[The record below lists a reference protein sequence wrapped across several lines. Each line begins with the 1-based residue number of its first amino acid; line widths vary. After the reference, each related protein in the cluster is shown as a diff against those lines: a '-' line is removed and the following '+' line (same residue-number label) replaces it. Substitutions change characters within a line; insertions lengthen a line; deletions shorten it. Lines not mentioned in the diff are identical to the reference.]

1 MILYI
6 IIGVLSL
13 LNIILGFATF
23 NLLKKQEK
31 AEDILLE
38 YMKYLDSLS
47 RTIEISDK
55 KIKEIDHK
63 QSFESDDEIGFFF
76 KAIKQIQEIL
86 NEFKVIRITND
97 SN

>member
-6 IIGVLSL
+6 IIGLLTLLS
-13 LNIILGFATF
+13 IILGFTTF

-31 AEDILLE
+31 AEDILIE
-38 YMKYLDSLS
+38 YMTYLDNLS
-47 RTIEISDK
+47 RMVEVSDK
-55 KIKEIDHK
+55 KIREIDHK

-76 KAIKQIQEIL
+76 KSIKQIQEIL

>member
-6 IIGVLSL
+6 IIGLLTLLS
-13 LNIILGFATF
+13 IILGFTTF

-31 AEDILLE
+31 AEDILIE
-38 YMKYLDSLS
+38 YMTYLDNLS
-47 RTIEISDK
+47 RIVEVSDK
-55 KIKEIDHK
+55 KIREIDHK

-76 KAIKQIQEIL
+76 KSIKQIQEIL